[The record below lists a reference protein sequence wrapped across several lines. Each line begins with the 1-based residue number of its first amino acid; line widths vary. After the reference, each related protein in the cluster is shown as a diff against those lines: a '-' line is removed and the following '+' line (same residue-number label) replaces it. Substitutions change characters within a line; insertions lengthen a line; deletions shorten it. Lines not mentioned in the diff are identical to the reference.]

1 MLILNF
7 CNKLFMRYLRVILLF
22 ASLVFSAV
30 AAASN
35 LLYGPWV
42 CNVTEDGFTVLWVTE
57 KPSLDYVEIA
67 PADGSAFDGQYRE
80 KYYQTSHGRRTA
92 GTYHCVRID
101 SLQPGTEYRYRISGK
116 VVEDDSNIYRI
127 NYGHL
132 RQISARRDHCVRTL
146 DSKAEVC
153 RFSMMNDIHGNDKV
167 YADLAAGIDLK
178 NTDFL
183 VLNGDMVSNAKQID
197 TVIKH
202 MVLPVQQQLE
212 RLPLFYARGNHEG
225 RGADFDKLYDMFPTS
240 TGQFY
245 YSFRQGPAAFVVL
258 DAGEDKPDSHHEY
271 GGTADYDAYRQ
282 AQTQW
287 LLKAVKDESFASA
300 PMKIC
305 IIHIPTLA
313 FRSSWYAE
321 RYITEHWVPILEK
334 AGLDLALCA
343 HHHKWRV
350 IGAGEHGKNYPLLVN
365 SDKER
370 MDVVVTANSI
380 DVKTYAIDGTLVH
393 QWNKQK

>member
-1 MLILNF
+1 M
-7 CNKLFMRYLRVILLF
+7 FMRYLRVVLLF

-30 AAASN
+30 ASASN

-42 CNVTEDGFTVLWVTE
+42 CNVTENGFTVLWVTE

-202 MVLPVQQQLE
+202 MVFPVQQQLE

-271 GGTADYDAYRQ
+271 SGTADYDAYRQ
-282 AQTQW
+282 VQTEW
-287 LLKAVKDESFASA
+287 LLNAVKEESFASA

-350 IGAGEHGKNYPLLVN
+350 IGAGEHGKNYPLLIN
-365 SDKER
+365 ANNER
-370 MDVVVTANSI
+370 MDVVVTPKSI
-380 DVKTYAIDGTLVH
+380 DVKTYSTDGTLVH
-393 QWNKQK
+393 QWNKNK

>member
-1 MLILNF
+1 MAM
-7 CNKLFMRYLRVILLF
+7 C
-22 ASLVFSAV
+22 SLS

-42 CNVTEDGFTVLWVTE
+42 TNVTETGFTVLWVTE

-67 PADGSAFDGQYRE
+67 PADGSAFDGQTR
-80 KYYQTSHGRRTA
+80 KKFYQTSHGRRTA

-101 SLQPGTEYRYRISGK
+101 SLKPGTEYRYRIVGK

-127 NYGHL
+127 NYGLL
-132 RQISARRDHCVRTL
+132 REISAKRNHSVRTL
-146 DSKAEVC
+146 DPSAEVC
-153 RFSMMNDIHGNDKV
+153 RFSMMNDIHGKDKV
-167 YADLAAGIDLK
+167 YAALAATMDLK
-178 NTDFL
+178 MTDFL

-202 MVLPVQQQLE
+202 MVEPIKKQAEQLPI
-212 RLPLFYARGNHEG
+212 FYARGNHEG

-245 YSFRQGPAAFVVL
+245 YTFRQGPAAFVVL

-271 GGTADYDAYRQ
+271 GGTADYDAYRE
-282 AQTQW
+282 AQTEW
-287 LLKAVKDESFASA
+287 LLKAVKEESFASA

-365 SDKER
+365 GNDER
-370 MDVVVTANSI
+370 MDVVVTATSI
-380 DVKTYAIDGTLVH
+380 DVKTYATDGTLVH

>member
-1 MLILNF
+1 M
-7 CNKLFMRYLRVILLF
+7 FMRYLRVVLLF

-30 AAASN
+30 ASASN

-42 CNVTEDGFTVLWVTE
+42 CNVTENGFTVLWVTE
-57 KPSLDYVEIA
+57 KPSFDYVEIA

-132 RQISARRDHCVRTL
+132 RQISAKRDHCVRTL
-146 DSKAEVC
+146 DPKAEVC
-153 RFSMMNDIHGNDKV
+153 RFSMMNDIHGKDKV
-167 YADLAAGIDLK
+167 YADLASGMDMNK
-178 NTDFL
+178 TDFI

-202 MVLPVQQQLE
+202 MVEPIKKQAEQI
-212 RLPLFYARGNHEG
+212 PLFYARGNHEG
-225 RGADFDKLYDMFPTS
+225 RGGDFDKLYDFFPTS

-245 YSFRQGPAAFVVL
+245 YTFRQGPAAFVVL

-271 GGTADYDAYRQ
+271 GGTADYDAYRE

-287 LLKAVKDESFASA
+287 LLKAVKEESFASA

-305 IIHIPTLA
+305 IIHVPTIA

-334 AGLDLALCA
+334 AGIDLALSA

-380 DVKTYAIDGTLVH
+380 EVKTYATDGTLVH
-393 QWNKQK
+393 QWNTNK

>member
-1 MLILNF
+1 
-7 CNKLFMRYLRVILLF
+7 MRHLRVILLF
-22 ASLVFSAV
+22 ASLAFSAV
-30 AAASN
+30 ASASN

-42 CNVTEDGFTVLWVTE
+42 CNVTENGFTVLWVTE

-146 DSKAEVC
+146 DPKAEVC
-153 RFSMMNDIHGNDKV
+153 RFSMMNDIHGKDKV
-167 YADLAAGIDLK
+167 YAALAATMDPK
-178 NTDFL
+178 KTDFL

-202 MVLPVQQQLE
+202 MVEPIKKQAEQLPI
-212 RLPLFYARGNHEG
+212 FYARGNHEG

-245 YSFRQGPAAFVVL
+245 YTFRQGPAAFVVL

-271 GGTADYDAYRQ
+271 GGTADYDAYRE
-282 AQTQW
+282 AQTEW
-287 LLKAVKDESFASA
+287 LLKAVKEESFASA

-365 SDKER
+365 GNDER
-370 MDVVVTANSI
+370 MDVVVTATSI
-380 DVKTYAIDGTLVH
+380 DVKTYATDGTLVH
-393 QWNKQK
+393 QWNKNK

>member
-1 MLILNF
+1 MSDGKFKIVMKLICKISL
-7 CNKLFMRYLRVILLF
+7 ILLF
-22 ASLVFSAV
+22 SLCVLPMS
-30 AAASN
+30 ASN

-42 CNVTEDGFTVLWVTE
+42 CNVTENGFTVLWVTE

-67 PADGSAFDGQYRE
+67 PADGSSFESKSRS

-101 SLQPGTEYRYRISGK
+101 SLQPGTEYRYRIVGK

-127 NYGHL
+127 DYGHL
-132 RQISARRDHCVRTL
+132 RQISAKRDHSVRTL
-146 DSKAEVC
+146 DAKADVC
-153 RFSMMNDIHGNDKV
+153 RFSVMNDIHGNDKL
-167 YADLAAGIDLK
+167 YADLAGGMDLK

-183 VLNGDMVSNAKQID
+183 VLNGDMVSNANQID
-197 TVIKH
+197 TLIKH
-202 MVLPVQQQLE
+202 VVGPIRQQAE
-212 RLPLFYARGNHEG
+212 RLPLFYVRGNHEG
-225 RGADFDKLYDMFPTS
+225 RGADFDKVYNMFPTS

-258 DAGEDKPDSHHEY
+258 DAGEDKPDSNHEY
-271 GGTADYDAYRQ
+271 SGTADYDAYRK
-282 AQTQW
+282 AQTEW
-287 LLKAVKDESFASA
+287 LLKAVKDQSFASA

-321 RYITEHWVPILEK
+321 KWITEHWVPILEK
-334 AGLDLALCA
+334 AGIDLTLSA

-350 IGAGEHGKNYPLLVN
+350 VPAGEHGKNYPLLIN
-365 SDKER
+365 SANER
-370 MDVVVTANSI
+370 MDVVVTSQGI
-380 DVKTYAIDGTLVH
+380 DVKTYATDGTLVH
-393 QWNKQK
+393 QWNKNK

>member
-1 MLILNF
+1 MVI
-7 CNKLFMRYLRVILLF
+7 KVVMKSLRFIAIIVFLAF
-22 ASLVFSAV
+22 YAMPAS
-30 AAASN
+30 ASN

-42 CNVTEDGFTVLWVTE
+42 CNVTENGFTVLWVTE

-92 GTYHCVRID
+92 GIYHCVRID

-146 DSKAEVC
+146 DPKAEVC

-167 YADLAAGIDLK
+167 YASLASGMDLK

-245 YSFRQGPAAFVVL
+245 YSFRQGPAAFLVL

-287 LLKAVKDESFASA
+287 LQNAVKEESFASA

-321 RYITEHWVPILEK
+321 KWVTENWVPILEK
-334 AGLDLALCA
+334 AENTP
-343 HHHKWRV
+343 R
-350 IGAGEHGKNYPLLVN
+350 
-365 SDKER
+365 R
-370 MDVVVTANSI
+370 
-380 DVKTYAIDGTLVH
+380 
-393 QWNKQK
+393 

>member
-1 MLILNF
+1 MIDM
-7 CNKLFMRYLRVILLF
+7 KYIRVIILSVF
-22 ASLVFSAV
+22 MAMCSLP

-42 CNVTEDGFTVLWVTE
+42 TNVTETGFTVLWVTE

-67 PADGSAFDGQYRE
+67 PADGSSFDGRTRE
-80 KYYQTSHGRRTA
+80 KFYQTSHGRRTA

-101 SLQPGTEYRYRISGK
+101 SLKPGTEYRYRIVGK

-127 NYGHL
+127 NYGLL
-132 RQISARRDHCVRTL
+132 REISAKRNHSVRTL
-146 DSKAEVC
+146 DPSAEVC
-153 RFSMMNDIHGNDKV
+153 RFSMMNDIHGKDKV
-167 YADLAAGIDLK
+167 YAALAATMDPK
-178 NTDFL
+178 KTDFL

-202 MVLPVQQQLE
+202 MVEPIKKQAEQI
-212 RLPLFYARGNHEG
+212 PLFYARGNHEG

-245 YSFRQGPAAFVVL
+245 YTFRQGPAAFVVL

-271 GGTADYDAYRQ
+271 GGTADYDAYRR
-282 AQTQW
+282 AQTEW
-287 LLKAVKDESFASA
+287 LLNAVKEESFASA

-365 SDKER
+365 GNDER
-370 MDVVVTANSI
+370 MDVVVTATSI
-380 DVKTYAIDGTLVH
+380 DVKTYATDGTLVH
-393 QWNKQK
+393 QWNKNK

>member
-1 MLILNF
+1 MKYI
-7 CNKLFMRYLRVILLF
+7 RVIILSVF
-22 ASLVFSAV
+22 MAMCSLP

-42 CNVTEDGFTVLWVTE
+42 TNVTETGFTVLWVTE

-67 PADGSAFDGQYRE
+67 PADGSSFDGRTRE
-80 KYYQTSHGRRTA
+80 KFYQTSHGRRTA

-101 SLQPGTEYRYRISGK
+101 SLKPGTEYRYRIVGK

-127 NYGHL
+127 NYGLL
-132 RQISARRDHCVRTL
+132 REISARRNHSVRTL
-146 DSKAEVC
+146 DPSAEVC
-153 RFSMMNDIHGNDKV
+153 RFSMINDIHGKDKV
-167 YADLAAGIDLK
+167 YAALAATMDPK
-178 NTDFL
+178 KTDFL

-202 MVLPVQQQLE
+202 MVEPIKKQAEQI
-212 RLPLFYARGNHEG
+212 PLFYARGNHEG

-245 YSFRQGPAAFVVL
+245 YTFRQGPAAFVVL

-271 GGTADYDAYRQ
+271 GGTADYDAYRE
-282 AQTQW
+282 AQTEW
-287 LLKAVKDESFASA
+287 LLKAVKEESFASA
-300 PMKIC
+300 PMKLC

-365 SDKER
+365 GNDER

-380 DVKTYAIDGTLVH
+380 DVKTYATDGTLVH
-393 QWNKQK
+393 QWNKNK

>member
-1 MLILNF
+1 MSDGKFEYIMKFIRKISLIF
-7 CNKLFMRYLRVILLF
+7 LF
-22 ASLVFSAV
+22 SLCVLPMS
-30 AAASN
+30 ASN

-42 CNVTEDGFTVLWVTE
+42 CNVTENGFTVLWVTE

-67 PADGSAFDGQYRE
+67 PADGSSFDGQYRE
-80 KYYQTSHGRRTA
+80 KFYQTSHGRRTA

-101 SLQPGTEYRYRISGK
+101 SLKPGTEYRYRIVGK

-127 NYGHL
+127 NYGLL
-132 RQISARRDHCVRTL
+132 RQISARTDHSARTL

-183 VLNGDMVSNAKQID
+183 VLNGDMVSNARQID

-202 MVLPVQQQLE
+202 MVLPIQEQAA

-225 RGADFDKLYDMFPTS
+225 RGADFDKLYGMFPTS

-245 YSFRQGPAAFVVL
+245 YSFRQGPAAFLVL

-271 GGTADYDAYRQ
+271 GGTADYDSYRKME
-282 AQTQW
+282 TEW
-287 LLKAVKDESFASA
+287 LLNAVKEESFASA

-321 RYITEHWVPILEK
+321 RWVTEHWVPILEK
-334 AGLDLALCA
+334 AGIDLALCA

-350 IGAGEHGKNYPLLVN
+350 IPSGEHGKNYPLLVN
-365 SDKER
+365 SADER
-370 MDVVVTANSI
+370 MDVVITSQSI
-380 DVKTYAIDGTLVH
+380 DVKTYATDGTLVH
-393 QWNKQK
+393 QWNNNK

>member
-1 MLILNF
+1 M
-7 CNKLFMRYLRVILLF
+7 FMRYLRVVLLF
-22 ASLVFSAV
+22 ASLAFSAV
-30 AAASN
+30 ASASN

-42 CNVTEDGFTVLWVTE
+42 CNVTENGFTVLWVTE

-67 PADGSAFDGQYRE
+67 PADGSSFDGRTRE
-80 KYYQTSHGRRTA
+80 KFYQTSHGRRTA

-101 SLQPGTEYRYRISGK
+101 SLKPGTEYRYRIVGK

-127 NYGHL
+127 NYGLL
-132 RQISARRDHCVRTL
+132 REISAKRNHSVRTL
-146 DSKAEVC
+146 DPSAEVC
-153 RFSMMNDIHGNDKV
+153 RFSMMNDIHGKDKV
-167 YADLAAGIDLK
+167 YAALAATMDPK
-178 NTDFL
+178 KTDFL

-202 MVLPVQQQLE
+202 MVEPIKKQAEQI
-212 RLPLFYARGNHEG
+212 PLFYARGNHEG

-245 YSFRQGPAAFVVL
+245 YTFRQGPAAFVVL

-271 GGTADYDAYRQ
+271 GGTADYDAYRE
-282 AQTQW
+282 AQTEW
-287 LLKAVKDESFASA
+287 LLKAVKEESFVSA

-350 IGAGEHGKNYPLLVN
+350 IGAGEHGKNYPLLIN

-370 MDVVVTANSI
+370 MDVVVTAKSVE
-380 DVKTYAIDGTLVH
+380 VKTYSTDGTLVH
-393 QWNKQK
+393 EWNKQK

>member
-1 MLILNF
+1 
-7 CNKLFMRYLRVILLF
+7 MRYLRVVLLF
-22 ASLVFSAV
+22 ASLAFSAV
-30 AAASN
+30 ASASN

-42 CNVTEDGFTVLWVTE
+42 CNVTENGFTVLWVTE

-101 SLQPGTEYRYRISGK
+101 SLQPGTEYRYRIVGK

-127 NYGHL
+127 NYGLL
-132 RQISARRDHCVRTL
+132 REISAKRNHSVRTL
-146 DSKAEVC
+146 DPSAEVC
-153 RFSMMNDIHGNDKV
+153 RFSMMNDIHGKDKV
-167 YADLAAGIDLK
+167 YAALAATMDPK
-178 NTDFL
+178 KTDFL

-202 MVLPVQQQLE
+202 MVEPIKKQAEQI
-212 RLPLFYARGNHEG
+212 PLFYARGNHEG

-245 YSFRQGPAAFVVL
+245 YTFRQGPAAFVVL

-271 GGTADYDAYRQ
+271 GGTADYDAYRE
-282 AQTQW
+282 AQTEW
-287 LLKAVKDESFASA
+287 LLKAVKEESFASA

-305 IIHIPTLA
+305 IFHIPTLA

-365 SDKER
+365 GNDER
-370 MDVVVTANSI
+370 MDVVVTDTSI
-380 DVKTYAIDGTLVH
+380 DVKTYATDGTLVH
-393 QWNKQK
+393 QWNKNK

>member
-1 MLILNF
+1 
-7 CNKLFMRYLRVILLF
+7 MRYLRVVLLF
-22 ASLVFSAV
+22 ASLAFSAV
-30 AAASN
+30 ASASN

-42 CNVTEDGFTVLWVTE
+42 CNVTENGFTVLWVTE

-101 SLQPGTEYRYRISGK
+101 SLQPGTEYRYRIVGK

-127 NYGHL
+127 NYGLL
-132 RQISARRDHCVRTL
+132 REISAKRNHSVRTL
-146 DSKAEVC
+146 DPSAEVC
-153 RFSMMNDIHGNDKV
+153 RFSMMNDIHGKDKV
-167 YADLAAGIDLK
+167 YAALAATMDPK
-178 NTDFL
+178 KTDFL

-202 MVLPVQQQLE
+202 MVEPIKKQAEQI
-212 RLPLFYARGNHEG
+212 PLFYARGNHEG

-245 YSFRQGPAAFVVL
+245 YTFRQGPAAFVVL

-282 AQTQW
+282 AQTEW
-287 LLKAVKDESFASA
+287 LLKAVKEESFASA

-350 IGAGEHGKNYPLLVN
+350 IGAGEHGKNYPLLIN

-370 MDVVVTANSI
+370 MDVVVTAKSVE
-380 DVKTYAIDGTLVH
+380 VKTYSTDGKLVH
-393 QWNKQK
+393 EWNKQK

>member
-1 MLILNF
+1 MAM
-7 CNKLFMRYLRVILLF
+7 C
-22 ASLVFSAV
+22 SLP

-42 CNVTEDGFTVLWVTE
+42 TNVTETGFTVLWVTE

-67 PADGSAFDGQYRE
+67 PADGSSFDGRTRE
-80 KYYQTSHGRRTA
+80 KFYQTSHGRRTA

-101 SLQPGTEYRYRISGK
+101 SLKPGTEYRYRIVGK

-127 NYGHL
+127 NYGLL
-132 RQISARRDHCVRTL
+132 REISAKRNHSVRTL
-146 DSKAEVC
+146 DPSAEVC
-153 RFSMMNDIHGNDKV
+153 RFSMMNDIHGKDNV
-167 YADLAAGIDLK
+167 YAALAATMDPK
-178 NTDFL
+178 KTDFL

-202 MVLPVQQQLE
+202 MVEPIKKQAEQI
-212 RLPLFYARGNHEG
+212 PLFYARGNHEG

-245 YSFRQGPAAFVVL
+245 YTFRQGPAAFVVL

-271 GGTADYDAYRQ
+271 GGTADYDAYRR
-282 AQTQW
+282 AQTEW
-287 LLKAVKDESFASA
+287 LLKAVKEESFASA

-365 SDKER
+365 GNDER

-380 DVKTYAIDGTLVH
+380 DVKTYATDGTLVH
-393 QWNKQK
+393 QWNKNK

>member
-1 MLILNF
+1 M
-7 CNKLFMRYLRVILLF
+7 KLRVFLIAVVAFLTT
-22 ASLVFSAV
+22 SSAK
-30 AAASN
+30 ASN

-42 CNVTEDGFTVLWVTE
+42 TNVTETGFTVLWVTE

-67 PADGSAFDGQYRE
+67 PADGSSFDGQSRE
-80 KYYQTSHGRRTA
+80 KYYQVSHGRRTA

-101 SLQPGTEYRYRISGK
+101 SLMPGTEYRYRIVGK

-127 NYGHL
+127 NYGLL
-132 RQISARRDHCVRTL
+132 RQISARRDHSVRTL

-167 YADLAAGIDLK
+167 YAALAANMDSK
-178 NTDFL
+178 KTDFL

-202 MVLPVQQQLE
+202 MVEPIKQQAE
-212 RLPLFYARGNHEG
+212 RIPLFYARGNHEG

-245 YSFRQGPAAFVVL
+245 YTFRQGPAAFVVL

-271 GGTADYDAYRQ
+271 GGTADYDAYRET
-282 AQTQW
+282 QTEW
-287 LLKAVKDESFASA
+287 LLKAVKEESFASA

-313 FRSSWYAE
+313 FRRSWYAE

-334 AGLDLALCA
+334 AGIDLTLSA

-365 SDKER
+365 SDDER

-380 DVKTYAIDGTLVH
+380 DVKTYATDGTLVH
-393 QWNKQK
+393 QWNTNK

>member
-1 MLILNF
+1 MIDM
-7 CNKLFMRYLRVILLF
+7 KYIRVIILSVF
-22 ASLVFSAV
+22 MAMCSLP

-42 CNVTEDGFTVLWVTE
+42 ANVTETGFTVLWVTE

-67 PADGSAFDGQYRE
+67 PADGSSFDGRTRE
-80 KYYQTSHGRRTA
+80 KFYQTSHGRRTA

-101 SLQPGTEYRYRISGK
+101 SLKPGTEYRYRIVGK

-127 NYGHL
+127 NYGLL
-132 RQISARRDHCVRTL
+132 REISAKRNHSVRTL
-146 DSKAEVC
+146 DPSAEVC
-153 RFSMMNDIHGNDKV
+153 LFSMMNDIHGKDKV
-167 YADLAAGIDLK
+167 YAALAATMDPK
-178 NTDFL
+178 KTDFL

-202 MVLPVQQQLE
+202 MVEPIKKQAEQI
-212 RLPLFYARGNHEG
+212 PLFYARGNHEG

-240 TGQFY
+240 TGHFY
-245 YSFRQGPAAFVVL
+245 YTFRQGPAAFVVL

-271 GGTADYDAYRQ
+271 GGTADYDAYRE
-282 AQTQW
+282 AQTEW
-287 LLKAVKDESFASA
+287 LLKAVKEESFASA

-365 SDKER
+365 GNDER
-370 MDVVVTANSI
+370 MDVVVTATSI
-380 DVKTYAIDGTLVH
+380 DVKTYATDGTLVH
-393 QWNKQK
+393 QWNKNK

>member
-1 MLILNF
+1 
-7 CNKLFMRYLRVILLF
+7 MRYLRVVLLF
-22 ASLVFSAV
+22 ASLAFSAV
-30 AAASN
+30 ASASN

-42 CNVTEDGFTVLWVTE
+42 CNVTENGFTVLWVTE

-67 PADGSAFDGQYRE
+67 PADGSSFDGRTRE
-80 KYYQTSHGRRTA
+80 KFYQTSHGRRTA
-92 GTYHCVRID
+92 GIYHCVRID
-101 SLQPGTEYRYRISGK
+101 SLNPGTEYRYRIVGK

-127 NYGHL
+127 NYGLL
-132 RQISARRDHCVRTL
+132 REISARRNHSVRTL
-146 DSKAEVC
+146 DPSAEVC
-153 RFSMMNDIHGNDKV
+153 RFSMMNDIHGKDKV
-167 YADLAAGIDLK
+167 YAALAATMDPK
-178 NTDFL
+178 KTDFL

-202 MVLPVQQQLE
+202 MVEPIKKQAEQI
-212 RLPLFYARGNHEG
+212 PLFYARGNHEG

-245 YSFRQGPAAFVVL
+245 YTFRQGPAAFVVL

-271 GGTADYDAYRQ
+271 GGTADYDAYRE
-282 AQTQW
+282 AQTEW
-287 LLKAVKDESFASA
+287 LLKAVKEESFASA

-350 IGAGEHGKNYPLLVN
+350 IGAGEHGKNYPLLIN
-365 SDKER
+365 SDRER
-370 MDVVVTANSI
+370 MDVVVTATSI
-380 DVKTYAIDGTLVH
+380 DVKTYATDGTLVH
-393 QWNKQK
+393 QWNKNK

>member
-1 MLILNF
+1 MAM
-7 CNKLFMRYLRVILLF
+7 C
-22 ASLVFSAV
+22 SLP

-42 CNVTEDGFTVLWVTE
+42 TNVTETGFTVLWVTE

-67 PADGSAFDGQYRE
+67 PADGSSFDGRTRE
-80 KYYQTSHGRRTA
+80 KFYQTSHGRRTA

-101 SLQPGTEYRYRISGK
+101 SLKPGTEYRYRIVGK

-127 NYGHL
+127 NYGLL
-132 RQISARRDHCVRTL
+132 REISARRNHSVRTL
-146 DSKAEVC
+146 DPSAEVC
-153 RFSMMNDIHGNDKV
+153 RFSMMNDIHGKDKV
-167 YADLAAGIDLK
+167 YAALAATMDPK
-178 NTDFL
+178 KTDFL

-202 MVLPVQQQLE
+202 MVEPIKKQAEQI
-212 RLPLFYARGNHEG
+212 PLFYARGNHEG

-245 YSFRQGPAAFVVL
+245 YTFRQGPAAFVVL

-271 GGTADYDAYRQ
+271 GGTADYDAYRE
-282 AQTQW
+282 AQTGW
-287 LLKAVKDESFASA
+287 LLKAVKEESFASA

-365 SDKER
+365 GNDER

-380 DVKTYAIDGTLVH
+380 DVKTYATDGTLVH
-393 QWNKQK
+393 QWNKNK

>member
-1 MLILNF
+1 M
-7 CNKLFMRYLRVILLF
+7 KLRVFLIAVVAFLT
-22 ASLVFSAV
+22 ASSAK
-30 AAASN
+30 ASN

-42 CNVTEDGFTVLWVTE
+42 TNVTETGFTVLWVTE

-67 PADGSAFDGQYRE
+67 PADGSSFDGQSRE
-80 KYYQTSHGRRTA
+80 KYYQVSHGRRTA

-101 SLQPGTEYRYRISGK
+101 SLMPGTEYRYRIVGK

-127 NYGHL
+127 NYGLL
-132 RQISARRDHCVRTL
+132 RQISARRDHSVRTL

-167 YADLAAGIDLK
+167 YAALAANMDSK
-178 NTDFL
+178 KTDFL

-202 MVLPVQQQLE
+202 MVEPIKQQAE
-212 RLPLFYARGNHEG
+212 RIPLFYARGNHEG

-245 YSFRQGPAAFVVL
+245 YTFRQGPAAFVVL

-271 GGTADYDAYRQ
+271 GGTADYDAYRE
-282 AQTQW
+282 AQTEW
-287 LLKAVKDESFASA
+287 LLKAVKEESFASA

-334 AGLDLALCA
+334 VGLDLALCA

-370 MDVVVTANSI
+370 MDVVVTADCI
-380 DVKTYAIDGTLVH
+380 DVKTYATDGTLVH
-393 QWNKQK
+393 QWNKNK

>member
-1 MLILNF
+1 MIDM
-7 CNKLFMRYLRVILLF
+7 KYIRVIILSVF
-22 ASLVFSAV
+22 MAMCSLP

-42 CNVTEDGFTVLWVTE
+42 TNVTETGFTVLWVTE

-67 PADGSAFDGQYRE
+67 PADGSSFDGRTRE
-80 KYYQTSHGRRTA
+80 KFYQTSHGRRTA

-101 SLQPGTEYRYRISGK
+101 SLKPGTEYRYRIVGK

-127 NYGHL
+127 NYGLL
-132 RQISARRDHCVRTL
+132 REISARRNHSVRTL
-146 DSKAEVC
+146 DPSAEVC
-153 RFSMMNDIHGNDKV
+153 RFSMMNDIQGKDKV
-167 YADLAAGIDLK
+167 YAALAATMDPK
-178 NTDFL
+178 KTDFL

-202 MVLPVQQQLE
+202 MVEPIKKQAEQI
-212 RLPLFYARGNHEG
+212 PLFYARGNHEG

-245 YSFRQGPAAFVVL
+245 YTFRQGPAAFVVL

-271 GGTADYDAYRQ
+271 GGTADYDAYRE
-282 AQTQW
+282 AQTEW
-287 LLKAVKDESFASA
+287 LLKAVKEESFASA

-350 IGAGEHGKNYPLLVN
+350 IGAGEHGKNYPLLIN

-370 MDVVVTANSI
+370 MDVVVTAKSVE
-380 DVKTYAIDGTLVH
+380 VKTYSTDGKLVH
-393 QWNKQK
+393 EWNKQK

>member
-1 MLILNF
+1 M
-7 CNKLFMRYLRVILLF
+7 KLRVFLIAVVAFLT
-22 ASLVFSAV
+22 ASSAK
-30 AAASN
+30 ASN

-42 CNVTEDGFTVLWVTE
+42 TNVTETGFTVLWVTE

-67 PADGSAFDGQYRE
+67 PADGSSFDGQSRE
-80 KYYQTSHGRRTA
+80 KYYQVSHGRRTA

-101 SLQPGTEYRYRISGK
+101 SLMPGTEYRYRIVGK

-127 NYGHL
+127 NYGLL
-132 RQISARRDHCVRTL
+132 RQISARRDHSVRTL

-167 YADLAAGIDLK
+167 YAALAANMDSK
-178 NTDFL
+178 KTDFL

-202 MVLPVQQQLE
+202 MVEPIKKQAE
-212 RLPLFYARGNHEG
+212 RIPLFYARGNHEG

-245 YSFRQGPAAFVVL
+245 YTFRQGPAAFVVL

-271 GGTADYDAYRQ
+271 GGTADYDAYRE
-282 AQTQW
+282 AQTEW
-287 LLKAVKDESFASA
+287 LLKAVKEESFASA

-334 AGLDLALCA
+334 AGIDLTLSA

-365 SDKER
+365 SDDER

-380 DVKTYAIDGTLVH
+380 DVKTYATDGTLVH
-393 QWNKQK
+393 QWNTNK

>member
-1 MLILNF
+1 
-7 CNKLFMRYLRVILLF
+7 MRYLRLVLLF
-22 ASLVFSAV
+22 ASLAFSAV
-30 AAASN
+30 ASASN

-42 CNVTEDGFTVLWVTE
+42 CNVTENGFTVLWVTE

-146 DSKAEVC
+146 DPKAEVC

-202 MVLPVQQQLE
+202 MVEPIKQQAE
-212 RLPLFYARGNHEG
+212 RIPLFYARGNHEG

-245 YSFRQGPAAFVVL
+245 YTFRQGPAAFVVL

-282 AQTQW
+282 AQTEW

-350 IGAGEHGKNYPLLVN
+350 VGAGEHGKNYPLLIN

-370 MDVVVTANSI
+370 MDVVVTAKSI
-380 DVKTYAIDGTLVH
+380 EVKTYSTDGTLVH
-393 QWNKQK
+393 EWNKQK

>member
-1 MLILNF
+1 MKYI
-7 CNKLFMRYLRVILLF
+7 RVIIL
-22 ASLVFSAV
+22 SVFMAMCALP

-42 CNVTEDGFTVLWVTE
+42 TNVTETGFTVLWVTE

-67 PADGSAFDGQYRE
+67 PADGSSFDGRTRE
-80 KYYQTSHGRRTA
+80 KFYQTSHGRRTA

-101 SLQPGTEYRYRISGK
+101 SLKPGTEYRYRIVGK

-127 NYGHL
+127 NYGLL
-132 RQISARRDHCVRTL
+132 REISARRNHSVRTL
-146 DSKAEVC
+146 DPSAEVC
-153 RFSMMNDIHGNDKV
+153 RFSMMNDIHGKDKV
-167 YADLAAGIDLK
+167 YAALAATMDPK
-178 NTDFL
+178 KTDFL

-202 MVLPVQQQLE
+202 MVEPIKKQAEQI
-212 RLPLFYARGNHEG
+212 PLFYARGNHEG

-245 YSFRQGPAAFVVL
+245 YTFRQGPAAFVVL

-271 GGTADYDAYRQ
+271 GGTADYDAYREV
-282 AQTQW
+282 QTEW
-287 LLKAVKDESFASA
+287 LLKAVKEESFASA

-365 SDKER
+365 GNDER
-370 MDVVVTANSI
+370 MDVVVTATSI
-380 DVKTYAIDGTLVH
+380 DVKTYATDGTLVH
-393 QWNKQK
+393 QWNINK

>member
-1 MLILNF
+1 MSDGKFKIIMKLICKISLII
-7 CNKLFMRYLRVILLF
+7 LF
-22 ASLVFSAV
+22 SLCVLPMS
-30 AAASN
+30 ASN
-35 LLYGPWV
+35 LMYGPWV
-42 CNVTEDGFTVLWVTE
+42 CNVTENGFTVLWVTE

-67 PADGSAFDGQYRE
+67 PADGSSFDGQYRE
-80 KYYQTSHGRRTA
+80 KFYQTSHGRRTT

-101 SLQPGTEYRYRISGK
+101 SLKPGTEYRYRIVGK
-116 VVEDDSNIYRI
+116 VVEDNSNIYRI

-146 DSKAEVC
+146 DPKAEVC
-153 RFSMMNDIHGNDKV
+153 RFSMMNDIHGKDKV
-167 YADLAAGIDLK
+167 YAALASGMDLK

-183 VLNGDMVSNAKQID
+183 VLNGDMVSDAKQID

-202 MVLPVQQQLE
+202 MVLPIQKQAE
-212 RLPLFYARGNHEG
+212 CLPLFYARGNHEG

-271 GGTADYDAYRQ
+271 GGTADYDVYRQ
-282 AQTQW
+282 TQTQW
-287 LLKAVKDESFASA
+287 LQNAVKAESFASA

-321 RYITEHWVPILEK
+321 KWVTENWVPILEK
-334 AGLDLALCA
+334 AGIDLALCA

-350 IGAGEHGKNYPLLVN
+350 VPAGEHGKNYPLLIN
-365 SDKER
+365 SANER
-370 MDVVVTANSI
+370 MDIVVTSQGI
-380 DVKTYAIDGTLVH
+380 DVKTYATDGTLVH
-393 QWNKQK
+393 QWNNNK

>member
-1 MLILNF
+1 MSDGKFEYIMKFIRKISLIF
-7 CNKLFMRYLRVILLF
+7 LF
-22 ASLVFSAV
+22 SLCVLPMS
-30 AAASN
+30 ASN

-42 CNVTEDGFTVLWVTE
+42 CNVTENGFTVLWVTE

-67 PADGSAFDGQYRE
+67 PADGSSFDGQYRE
-80 KYYQTSHGRRTA
+80 KFYQTSHGRRTA

-101 SLQPGTEYRYRISGK
+101 SLKPGTEYRYRIVGK

-127 NYGHL
+127 NYGLL
-132 RQISARRDHCVRTL
+132 RQISARTDHSARTL

-183 VLNGDMVSNAKQID
+183 VLNGDMVSNARQID

-202 MVLPVQQQLE
+202 MVLPIQEQAA

-225 RGADFDKLYDMFPTS
+225 RGADFDKLYGMFPTS

-245 YSFRQGPAAFVVL
+245 YSFRQGPAAFLVL

-271 GGTADYDAYRQ
+271 GGTADYDSYRKME
-282 AQTQW
+282 TEW
-287 LLKAVKDESFASA
+287 LLNAVKEESFASA

-321 RYITEHWVPILEK
+321 RWVTEHWVPILEK
-334 AGLDLALCA
+334 AGIDLALCA

-350 IGAGEHGKNYPLLVN
+350 IPSGEHGKNYPLIVN
-365 SDKER
+365 SADER
-370 MDVVVTANSI
+370 MDVVITSQSI
-380 DVKTYAIDGTLVH
+380 DVKTYATDGTLVH
-393 QWNKQK
+393 QWNNNK

>member
-1 MLILNF
+1 MKYI
-7 CNKLFMRYLRVILLF
+7 RVIFLSVF
-22 ASLVFSAV
+22 MAMCSLP

-42 CNVTEDGFTVLWVTE
+42 TNVTETGFTVLWVTE
-57 KPSLDYVEIA
+57 NPSLDYVEIA
-67 PADGSAFDGQYRE
+67 PADGSSFDGRTRE
-80 KYYQTSHGRRTA
+80 KFYQTSHGRRTA

-101 SLQPGTEYRYRISGK
+101 SLKPGTEYRYRIVGK

-127 NYGHL
+127 NYGLL
-132 RQISARRDHCVRTL
+132 REISAKRNHSVRTL
-146 DSKAEVC
+146 DPSAEVC
-153 RFSMMNDIHGNDKV
+153 CFSMMNDIHGKDNV
-167 YADLAAGIDLK
+167 YAALAATMDPK
-178 NTDFL
+178 KTDFL

-202 MVLPVQQQLE
+202 MVEPIKKQAEQI
-212 RLPLFYARGNHEG
+212 PLFYARGNHEG

-245 YSFRQGPAAFVVL
+245 YTFRQGPAAFVVL

-271 GGTADYDAYRQ
+271 GGTADYDAYRE
-282 AQTQW
+282 AQTEW
-287 LLKAVKDESFASA
+287 LLKAVKEESFASA

-365 SDKER
+365 GNDER
-370 MDVVVTANSI
+370 MDVVVTATSI
-380 DVKTYAIDGTLVH
+380 DVKTYATDGTLVH
-393 QWNKQK
+393 QWNKNK

>member
-7 CNKLFMRYLRVILLF
+7 CNELYMKYLRVVLLF
-22 ASLVFSAV
+22 VSLAFSGVAS
-30 AAASN
+30 ASN

-183 VLNGDMVSNAKQID
+183 VLNGDMVSNARQID

-202 MVLPVQQQLE
+202 MVLPIQKQAE

-271 GGTADYDAYRQ
+271 GGTADYDVYRQ

-287 LLKAVKDESFASA
+287 LQNAVKEESFASA

-321 RYITEHWVPILEK
+321 RWVTEHWVPILEK
-334 AGLDLALCA
+334 AGIDLALCA

-350 IGAGEHGKNYPLLVN
+350 VSAGEHGKNYPLLIN
-365 SDKER
+365 ANNER
-370 MDVVVTANSI
+370 MDVVITPKSI
-380 DVKTYAIDGTLVH
+380 DVKTYSTDGTLVH
-393 QWNKQK
+393 QWNKNK

>member
-1 MLILNF
+1 MIDM
-7 CNKLFMRYLRVILLF
+7 KYLRVVILCLF
-22 ASLVFSAV
+22 MAICSLPAV
-30 AAASN
+30 ASN

-42 CNVTEDGFTVLWVTE
+42 TNVTETGFTVLWVTE

-67 PADGSAFDGQYRE
+67 PADGSSFDGQTRE
-80 KYYQTSHGRRTA
+80 KYYQVSHGRRTA
-92 GTYHCVRID
+92 GTYHSVRID
-101 SLQPGTEYRYRISGK
+101 SLKPGTEYRYRIVGK

-127 NYGHL
+127 NYGLL
-132 RQISARRDHCVRTL
+132 RQISTRRDHTVRTL
-146 DSKAEVC
+146 DPKAEVC
-153 RFSMMNDIHGNDKV
+153 RFSMMNDIHGKDKV
-167 YADLAAGIDLK
+167 YSALAANMDPK
-178 NTDFL
+178 KTDFL

-202 MVLPVQQQLE
+202 MVEPIKQQAE
-212 RLPLFYARGNHEG
+212 RIPLFYARGNHEG

-245 YSFRQGPAAFVVL
+245 YTFRQGPAAFVVL

-271 GGTADYDAYRQ
+271 GGTADYDAYRE
-282 AQTQW
+282 AQTEW

-334 AGLDLALCA
+334 AGIDLALCA

-350 IGAGEHGKNYPLLVN
+350 VPAGEHGKNYPLLIN
-365 SDKER
+365 ASNER
-370 MDVVVTANSI
+370 MDVVVTAQSI
-380 DVKTYAIDGTLVH
+380 DVRTYATDGTLVH
-393 QWNKQK
+393 QWNKNK

>member
-1 MLILNF
+1 MIDM
-7 CNKLFMRYLRVILLF
+7 KYIRVIILCAF
-22 ASLVFSAV
+22 MAMYSLP

-42 CNVTEDGFTVLWVTE
+42 TNVTETGFTILWVTE

-67 PADGSAFDGQYRE
+67 PADGSAFDGQTRE
-80 KYYQTSHGRRTA
+80 KIYQTSHGRRTA

-101 SLQPGTEYRYRISGK
+101 SLKPGTEYRYRIVGK

-127 NYGHL
+127 NYGLL
-132 RQISARRDHCVRTL
+132 REISAKRNHSVRTL
-146 DSKAEVC
+146 DPSAEVC
-153 RFSMMNDIHGNDKV
+153 RFSMMNDIHGKDKV
-167 YADLAAGIDLK
+167 YAALAATMDPK
-178 NTDFL
+178 KTDFL

-202 MVLPVQQQLE
+202 MVEPIKQQAE
-212 RLPLFYARGNHEG
+212 RIPLFYARGNHEG

-245 YSFRQGPAAFVVL
+245 YTFRQGPAAFVVL

-271 GGTADYDAYRQ
+271 GGTADYDAYRE
-282 AQTQW
+282 AQTEW
-287 LLKAVKDESFASA
+287 LLKTVKDESFASA

-350 IGAGEHGKNYPLLVN
+350 VGAGEHGKNYPLLIN

-370 MDVVVTANSI
+370 MDVVVTAKSI
-380 DVKTYAIDGTLVH
+380 EVKTYSTDGTLVH
-393 QWNKQK
+393 QWNKNK

>member
-1 MLILNF
+1 MKFIRKISLIF
-7 CNKLFMRYLRVILLF
+7 LF
-22 ASLVFSAV
+22 SLCVLPMS
-30 AAASN
+30 ASN

-42 CNVTEDGFTVLWVTE
+42 CNVTENGFTVLWVTE

-67 PADGSAFDGQYRE
+67 PADGSSFDGQYRE
-80 KYYQTSHGRRTA
+80 KFYQTSHGRRTA

-101 SLQPGTEYRYRISGK
+101 SLKPGTEYRYRIVGK
-116 VVEDDSNIYRI
+116 VIEDDSNVYRI
-127 NYGHL
+127 NYGLL
-132 RQISARRDHCVRTL
+132 RQISARRDNSVRTL

-167 YADLAAGIDLK
+167 YAELAAGIDLK
-178 NTDFL
+178 KTDFL
-183 VLNGDMVSNAKQID
+183 VLNGDMVSNARQID

-202 MVLPVQQQLE
+202 MVLPIQEQAA

-245 YSFRQGPAAFVVL
+245 YSFRQGPAAFLVL

-271 GGTADYDAYRQ
+271 GGTADYDSYRKME
-282 AQTQW
+282 TEW
-287 LLKAVKDESFASA
+287 LLNAVKEDSFASA

-305 IIHIPTLA
+305 IIHIPTMA

-321 RYITEHWVPILEK
+321 RWVTEHWVPILEK
-334 AGLDLALCA
+334 AGIDLALCA

-350 IGAGEHGKNYPLLVN
+350 IPSGELGKNYPLLVN
-365 SDKER
+365 SADER
-370 MDVVVTANSI
+370 MDVVITSQSI
-380 DVKTYAIDGTLVH
+380 DVKTYATDGTLVH
-393 QWNKQK
+393 QWNNNK

>member
-1 MLILNF
+1 MVNQTFDMKYI
-7 CNKLFMRYLRVILLF
+7 RTIAIVLLF
-22 ASLVFSAV
+22 SLYALP

-42 CNVTEDGFTVLWVTE
+42 CNVTENGFTVLWVTE

-67 PADGSAFDGQYRE
+67 PADGSSFDGLTRE
-80 KYYQTSHGRRTA
+80 KYYQVSHGRRTA

-101 SLQPGTEYRYRISGK
+101 SLKPGTEYRYRIVGK

-127 NYGHL
+127 NYGLL
-132 RQISARRDHCVRTL
+132 RQITSRRNHSVRTL
-146 DSKAEVC
+146 DPTAEVC
-153 RFSMMNDIHGNDKV
+153 RFSMVNDIHGNDKT
-167 YADLAAGIDLK
+167 YAALASTMDPK

-183 VLNGDMVSNAKQID
+183 VLNGDMVSNARQID

-202 MVLPVQQQLE
+202 MVGPIKEKAEQI
-212 RLPLFYARGNHEG
+212 PLFYARGNHEG

-245 YSFRQGPAAFVVL
+245 YTFRQGPAAFVVL

-271 GGTADYDAYRQ
+271 GGTADYDSYRKV
-282 AQTQW
+282 QTEW
-287 LLKAVKDESFASA
+287 LLNAVKEEAFASA

-305 IIHIPTLA
+305 IIHVPTLA

-321 RYITEHWVPILEK
+321 RYITEHWVPVLEK

-370 MDVVVTANSI
+370 MDVVVTKNSI
-380 DVKTYAIDGTLVH
+380 DVKTYATDGTLVH

>member
-1 MLILNF
+1 
-7 CNKLFMRYLRVILLF
+7 MRYLRVVLLF
-22 ASLVFSAV
+22 ASLAFSAV
-30 AAASN
+30 ASASN

-42 CNVTEDGFTVLWVTE
+42 CNVTENGFTVLWVTE

-101 SLQPGTEYRYRISGK
+101 SLQPGTEYRYRIVGK

-127 NYGHL
+127 NYGLL
-132 RQISARRDHCVRTL
+132 REISAKRNHSVRTL
-146 DSKAEVC
+146 DPSAEVC
-153 RFSMMNDIHGNDKV
+153 RFSMMNDIHGKDKV
-167 YADLAAGIDLK
+167 YAALAATMDPK
-178 NTDFL
+178 KTDFL

-202 MVLPVQQQLE
+202 MVEPIKKQAEQI
-212 RLPLFYARGNHEG
+212 PLFYARGNHEG

-245 YSFRQGPAAFVVL
+245 YTFRQGPAAFVVL

-271 GGTADYDAYRQ
+271 GGTADYDAYRE
-282 AQTQW
+282 AQTEW
-287 LLKAVKDESFASA
+287 LLKAVKEESFASA

-365 SDKER
+365 GNDER
-370 MDVVVTANSI
+370 MDVVVTATSI
-380 DVKTYAIDGTLVH
+380 DVKTYATDGTLAH
-393 QWNKQK
+393 QWNKNK

>member
-1 MLILNF
+1 MAM
-7 CNKLFMRYLRVILLF
+7 C
-22 ASLVFSAV
+22 SLP

-42 CNVTEDGFTVLWVTE
+42 TNVTETGFTVLWVTE

-67 PADGSAFDGQYRE
+67 PADGSSFDGRTRE
-80 KYYQTSHGRRTA
+80 KFYQTSHGRRTA

-101 SLQPGTEYRYRISGK
+101 SLKPGTEYRYRIVGK

-127 NYGHL
+127 NYGLL
-132 RQISARRDHCVRTL
+132 REISAKRNHSVRTL
-146 DSKAEVC
+146 DPSAEVC
-153 RFSMMNDIHGNDKV
+153 RFSMMNDIHGKDKV
-167 YADLAAGIDLK
+167 YAALAATMDPK
-178 NTDFL
+178 KTDFL

-202 MVLPVQQQLE
+202 MVEPIKKQAEQI
-212 RLPLFYARGNHEG
+212 PLFYARGNHEG

-245 YSFRQGPAAFVVL
+245 YTFRQGPAAFVVL

-271 GGTADYDAYRQ
+271 GGTADYDAYRR
-282 AQTQW
+282 AQTEW
-287 LLKAVKDESFASA
+287 LLNAVKEESFASA

-365 SDKER
+365 GNDER

-380 DVKTYAIDGTLVH
+380 DVKTYATDGTLVH
-393 QWNKQK
+393 QWNKNK

>member
-7 CNKLFMRYLRVILLF
+7 CNKLFMRCLRVILLF